1 MQDGNKRN
9 NTRRRDVRREKELE
23 RLEAKA
29 EHELA
34 VHRYAEYEFKRDPI
48 TEVPEDVKLPTYY
61 FDDVRQKV
69 EYNNYYADHYWQRF
83 LNTNLHKYE
92 TLSQRVRNCHKSW
105 FGDRYKQ
112 TGYFNV
118 KRVFHCHNRWCW
130 LCNHLKQAKR
140 LYEYTLLFDKL
151 LKDYDLYHLVFTL
164 KNVPGNALK
173 DTLLKMQLSFKNI
186 VRYFNGDS
194 KVKGIDFLQYGFVGA
209 LRSFEIVINPQ
220 DYHPHIHSLFL
231 LKKDLE
237 FPKTEICKFS
247 FSNKSKVPVRKFSK
261 FERLLQKIFYL
272 LMNGQKVTVQNIDTV
287 SLGYSCTMDLVEDDE
302 WHEVFKYA
310 TKMSKD
316 GSAACTYDQFV
327 LLDDILHKFRMLQGY
342 GIFYDADKENP
353 DEVADQQAEIL
364 FEKVL
369 ILLNQ
374 KEKPECD
381 VSVALDKLVDEIHQ
395 KKTTVISKKLSYK
408 YLQSFMKDLKAEL
421 GIIEDTFEPF

>member
-1 MQDGNKRN
+1 MQDGNKQN
-9 NTRRRDVRREKELE
+9 TTRRRDVRREKELE

-61 FDDVRQKV
+61 FDDVQQKV
-69 EYNNYYADHYWQRF
+69 EYNNYYADHYWQRY
-83 LNTNLHKYE
+83 LNTNLHKYANISE
-92 TLSQRVRNCHKSW
+92 RVRNCHKSW

-151 LKDYDLYHLVFTL
+151 LKEYDLYHLVFTL
-164 KNVPGNALK
+164 KNVPGKALK
-173 DTLLKMQLSFKNI
+173 DTLSKMQSSFKNI

-194 KVKGIDFLQYGFVGA
+194 KIKGVDFSQYGFVGA

-231 LKKDLE
+231 LKKGLE
-237 FPKTEICKFS
+237 FSKTEICKFS

-272 LMNGQKVTVQNIDTV
+272 LINGQKVTVQDIDTV

-327 LLDDILHKFRMLQGY
+327 LLDDILRKFKMFQGY

-353 DEVADQQAEIL
+353 DDIADQQAEIL

-374 KEKPECD
+374 KESPERN
-381 VSVALDKLVDEIHQ
+381 VSVALNKLVDEIHQ

-408 YLQSFMKDLKAEL
+408 YLQSLMDDLKAEL
-421 GIIEDTFEPF
+421 GFTEDTFEPF